1 MRILIILLFI
11 SFISLGQNIQ
21 IEEYFEDG
29 KKIIEKT
36 WQDGE
41 QVLTL
46 VEIVHNRDVKGT
58 RVNPQYSEYRYY
70 INQNGVEVGLT
81 AYLVKEYGKYMKL
94 DVSIINATKQRF
106 DFIPNEIYYQAN
118 GIKNKEKYYIIPFEE
133 YSKKVI
139 RKQKSQAFW
148 TAFAQ
153 GMDNASAG
161 NVYSQSDSYIYD
173 SYGYRGYVYTNTTS
187 YSPALQQMRQ
197 RQNAEDMARLQD
209 NQQRDMNFINEGYL
223 KNHTIFPNS
232 QLEGYLL
239 TKPNKKITDFD
250 LTIKLG
256 NMEFDYSNDRWGPLF
271 E

>member
-1 MRILIILLFI
+1 MRMLLILLFI
-11 SFISLGQNIQ
+11 SFSSLGQNIQ

-29 KKIIEKT
+29 NKIIEKN

-46 VEIVHNRDVKGT
+46 IEIVHS
-58 RVNPQYSEYRYY
+58 QYSEYRYY

-81 AYLVKEYGKYMKL
+81 ASSIKDYGKYMKI
-94 DVSIINATKQRF
+94 DVSIINASEKRF
-106 DFIPNEIYYQAN
+106 DFIPSEIYFQAN
-118 GIKNKEKYYIIPFEE
+118 GVKNSDKIYIIPFDE
-133 YSKKVI
+133 YNKKVI

-153 GMDNASAG
+153 GMDNATAG
-161 NVYSQSDSYIYD
+161 NIYSQSDSYLYD
-173 SYGYRGYVYTNTTS
+173 SYGYSGYVYTNTTS
-187 YSPALQQMRQ
+187 YSPALEQMRR

-209 NQQRDMNFINEGYL
+209 DQQRRMNFINEGYL

-239 TKPNKKITDFD
+239 TKYSKKMTDFD